1 MDRKC
6 MKIVLKKVFGM
17 VYGWDGIKLA
27 QKNMRLCTRMAS
39 KSINCVGIHLRI
51 VAIAV
56 GILRMDAI
64 EQIPIKYSHSRL
76 EKINCFL

>member
-1 MDRKC
+1 MYENSFKEG
-6 MKIVLKKVFGM
+6 V
-17 VYGWDGIKLA
+17 WDGIKLA